1 MADLLVTI
9 FIKSI
14 FAGIASVGFAILF
27 NVPQRALFFCALTSV
42 IGYATRLILLDLQL
56 PTIIATFL
64 ASVVIGGIA
73 VIWSKKH
80 SVPRPAY
87 TVAAIIPMFPGKYA
101 FLAIMG
107 LVNMTSKGVSPEL
120 TSMFL
125 QNSLTTVSILG
136 AISLGIVVP
145 SLYYIRHNQP
155 VI

>member
-1 MADLLVTI
+1 MVTI

-27 NVPQRALFFCALTSV
+27 NVPPKALFFCALTSV
-42 IGYATRLILLDLQL
+42 IGYASRLILLDLHL
-56 PTIIATFL
+56 PIVIATFF

-73 VIWSKKH
+73 VIWSKKY

-107 LVNMTSKGVSPEL
+107 LVNMTSQGVTPEL
-120 TSMFL
+120 TSLFL